1 MLKIYKMDHSPEQII
16 DRVIEKIT
24 LKRKQKNYSNEFM
37 ADKLEISPAAYYKI
51 ESKTTKLSVERL
63 LRISDILKISLI
75 ELFEIGPGN
84 VYNQEFKDQSAN
96 QNQEFRDNSAN
107 QLTQN
112 IYNDNK
118 ALTDRYINRLE
129 EEIESLKAKIQSQES
144 GD

>member
-84 VYNQEFKDQSAN
+84 VYNQEFRDRS
-96 QNQEFRDNSAN
+96 QNQDFKDNSA
-107 QLTQN
+107 LTQN

>member
-84 VYNQEFKDQSAN
+84 VYNQEFRDRS
-96 QNQEFRDNSAN
+96 QNQDFKDNSA
-107 QLTQN
+107 LTQN

-118 ALTDRYINRLE
+118 ELTDRYINRLE